1 MISFLKKCSGKPA
14 ALILI
19 LILIASALITY
30 GEDIGIPTW
39 SDLRNGFGLN
49 NADTDEK
56 LFEVTY
62 FSVGDADCAYVHTN
76 SFNMVIDTGYP
87 TYESEL
93 FYLLK
98 LNNIT
103 TLDAVVMSH
112 GDEDHIGNTL
122 RIIKSF
128 NVDSIIAPKAEL
140 VDFTENETYNEI
152 IAYSK
157 QNNIPV
163 KYAECGD
170 EFLFDD
176 GNIILKVVAPLEQF
190 SDINNNSLV
199 IKLIYKNSSYLFTGD
214 IEVKAQKSL
223 LKNGADLSADVVKVP
238 HHGRSSSFYE
248 EFMKSVNAKTAI
260 ISCGSTEK
268 FYVSNNLLKFAQ
280 ANNISIY
287 RTDIDGNITVATIGD
302 GKYTVSVDN

>member
-14 ALILI
+14 ILILI

-30 GEDIGIPTW
+30 GENIGIPTW
-39 SDLRNGFGLN
+39 SDLRNGLGLN
-49 NADTDEK
+49 DAETNEALLK
-56 LFEVTY
+56 VTY
-62 FSVGDADCAYVHTN
+62 FNVGDADCAYVHTN
-76 SFNMVIDTGYP
+76 DFNMVIDTGYP

-93 FYLLK
+93 LYVLR
-98 LNNIT
+98 LNGIT
-103 TLDAVVMSH
+103 RLDAVVMSH

-140 VDFTENETYNEI
+140 VDFTENNAYNEI
-152 IAYSK
+152 ITYSE

-170 EFLFDD
+170 ELLFDD
-176 GNIILKVVAPLEQF
+176 GNIILKVIAPLEQF

-223 LKNGADLSADVVKVP
+223 LKNGVDLSADVIKVP
-238 HHGRSSSFYE
+238 HHGRASSFYE
-248 EFMKSVNAKTAI
+248 EFMKSVNAKTAV

-268 FYVSNNLLKFAQ
+268 FYVSNNLLQFAQ

-287 RTDIDGNITVATIGD
+287 RTDINGNVTVATVGD
-302 GKYTVSVDN
+302 GKYTVSIDD